1 MQKWHNIFKPFV
13 NNKFYKLILYSKK
26 NMKICM
32 IIEAWYPIYGG
43 GQTYALELCRWFIK
57 KYNCE
62 IELYTRS
69 LNFQGQSYTQNESL
83 FEGKLKIIRC
93 GITSAYENPI
103 GRISWVFSV
112 TAKNLF
118 KKINLIHGHAN
129 LGGLP
134 TKILSI
140 LKRIPSIFTVQGS
153 GLLVWD
159 QLKPGVIGKFNRQVE
174 KTLQTRIKYSKEISV
189 DSLFASF
196 PNVNKN
202 IKVIPNGVDIKKFD
216 NISSEK
222 ETKFLKG
229 LFVGRLH
236 PQKGLTYLLEALKLI
251 KDKINMEI
259 HIIGSGELDS
269 ELKEKVK
276 SYNLENIVIFRG
288 KKFDDELIK
297 EYKSSHFFILPS
309 VFEGQP
315 LTILEAW
322 ASSLPTLVTDCG
334 ENKKFI
340 NEDENGWI
348 VPIKDSQALADKIVL
363 VNNTSNEKLIE
374 MGKIAYGNVKQYDW
388 ENITDRT
395 YEVYQEVLKQ

>member
-1 MQKWHNIFKPFV
+1 
-13 NNKFYKLILYSKK
+13 
-26 NMKICM
+26 
-32 IIEAWYPIYGG
+32 
-43 GQTYALELCRWFIK
+43 
-57 KYNCE
+57 
-62 IELYTRS
+62 
-69 LNFQGQSYTQNESL
+69 QNESL